1 MPIRYL
7 MLSLLIATPL
17 SVLADSFL
25 SPFINA
31 PKYSWAAG
39 GYSQDVKERDHR
51 GGIISGGLFPRET
64 GFGFQA
70 YLEGTKL
77 NDPKDDGMVYTLGI
91 EPVFK
96 WHWAYIGAGLAVSDR
111 TTAVS
116 GTLWNFSGVLGARYK
131 PKNQKW
137 FLDLGI
143 RHRSHCEACGIA
155 SDRINSGMTSLN
167 FQFGLEF

>member
-51 GGIISGGLFPRET
+51 GGIISGGLS
-64 GFGFQA
+64 
-70 YLEGTKL
+70 LE
-77 NDPKDDGMVYTLGI
+77 
-91 EPVFK
+91 
-96 WHWAYIGAGLAVSDR
+96 
-111 TTAVS
+111 
-116 GTLWNFSGVLGARYK
+116 K
-131 PKNQKW
+131 PA
-137 FLDLGI
+137 LDSKPI
-143 RHRSHCEACGIA
+143 WRAPS
-155 SDRINSGMTSLN
+155 
-167 FQFGLEF
+167 